1 MTSTSKPD
9 NAILTLL
16 PLVAD
21 IGRDERAILVPE
33 VGAAVAR
40 NPQYLCAYTFVTA
53 VRTVGTSM
61 QTAGR

>member
-33 VGAAVAR
+33 VDAADAR
-40 NPQYLCAYTFVTA
+40 KYQYLSVDSLA
-53 VRTVGTSM
+53 S
-61 QTAGR
+61 